1 MEWTQ
6 IAAWIVW
13 AWVGIATF
21 YAVLITFAQFRD
33 KPENM
38 HITATLAASWSLL
51 AILGLMLI
59 QTLGLAV

>member
-6 IAAWIVW
+6 IAAWVVW

-21 YAVLITFAQFRD
+21 FAVWITFLQLLD
-33 KPENM
+33 NPENM
-38 HITATLAASWSLL
+38 HITATIAASWSLL

-59 QTLGLAV
+59 QTLGLTV